1 MSASIDDEPP
11 LASSDIAIIGMSGRF
26 PGAPSI
32 AAFWK
37 NLRDGVESITHFTPA
52 ELEAEG
58 IPAAWLR
65 DARYV
70 RAAAIINGGDVAQFD
85 APFFGFTPQEAALTD
100 PQHRIFLEICWE
112 ALEQAGHIDD
122 GDDTAVAVFAAA
134 GLSTYLINH
143 LLVGRDIAQ
152 STSYHQYVLGNDKDF
167 LATRVSYK
175 LNLGGPSMTVQTG
188 CSSSLV
194 AVHLACQSLLG
205 YQSDLALAGGVTVR
219 IPQKTGYHYQEGGI
233 FAPDGHC
240 RAFDAKA
247 QGTVFGSGAGV
258 VLLRRLEDAIENGD
272 RIYAVIKGAAINNDG
287 ARKVGFTAPSV
298 DKQVEVIATAQ
309 ALANVRPETI
319 GYVEAHGTGTPLGDP
334 IELQA
339 LTQVFRSGTAAE
351 QFCGVGSVK
360 TNVGHLDVA
369 AGVAGLIKATLALE
383 HKAIPPSLHFEKP
396 NPELGLE
403 HSPFYVNARLRD
415 WEAGETPRRA
425 GVSSFGMGGTN
436 VHVILEE
443 APPVPAEASEQ
454 PAHLLFLSARTAG
467 ALERATAD
475 LAGHLEAQT
484 SARAAIE
491 LADVAYTLQVGRRA
505 FRHRRAVVCHD
516 VAEAIAALRSPR
528 PGQQATGICEK
539 TDRPVVFMFP
549 GQATQHVDMMRG
561 LYEAAPVFRDAV
573 DRSAELLL
581 PELKTDLR
589 GLLWPDEGAREAADQ
604 RLRETAITQPALFV
618 VEYALAQLW
627 MAQGL
632 QPHAMIGH
640 SIGEYVAAC
649 LAEVFSL
656 EDALRLV
663 AVRGRLVQSLPAGAM
678 VSVQLSETEL
688 APILPADLALA
699 AVNGPSR
706 CVVAGEGQAID
717 AFCQTLEQRRVTH
730 QRLATTRAFHSG
742 MIDPI
747 LEDFVDELHDIEL
760 GAPKRPYIST
770 LTGDWITPE
779 DATDPGYWARH
790 LRHTV
795 RFDAGLRHLLEKPD
809 WLLLEVGPGRSLSH
823 LARQHPARAPEQ
835 VVLAS
840 CRHAAE
846 QQNDFDVWLRSVGEM
861 WVAGGPVR
869 RGALYEGERRR
880 RLPLPTY
887 PFERTRCWIDLPD
900 RARPGEPAA
909 ARPAEPTAP
918 PRAQPTAPPR
928 GEPVAPPRADVG
940 AAREPSDGST
950 GAVDASVVSI
960 MSQQVDLM
968 MEQLSLLEHG
978 AGEHEEI
985 HGRNR

>member
-1 MSASIDDEPP
+1 MSAPIDDEPP
-11 LASSDIAIIGMSGRF
+11 LGSSDIAIIGMSGRF
-26 PGAPSI
+26 PGAPSV

-37 NLRDGVESITHFTPA
+37 NLREGVESITFFSPA

-58 IPAAWLR
+58 IPASWLR
-65 DARYV
+65 DARYI
-70 RAAAIINGGDVAQFD
+70 RAAAVLGDVAQFD

-122 GDDTAVAVFAAA
+122 GEDTAVAVFAGV
-134 GLSTYLINH
+134 GLSTYLMNH
-143 LLVGRDIAQ
+143 LLVGRDIAN

-194 AVHLACQSLLG
+194 AVHLACQSLLS

-219 IPQKTGYHYQEGGI
+219 IPQKTGYHYQAGGI
-233 FAPDGHC
+233 FSPDGHC

-247 QGTVFGSGAGV
+247 QGTIFGSGAGV
-258 VLLRRLEDAIENGD
+258 VLLRRLDDALASGD
-272 RIYAVIKGAAINNDG
+272 RIYAVIKGVAVNNDG

-309 ALANVRPETI
+309 TLANVKPETI

-339 LTQVFRSGTAAE
+339 LTQVFRSGTDAQ
-351 QFCGVGSVK
+351 QFCAVGSVK

-396 NPELGLE
+396 NPELDLE
-403 HSPFYVNARLRD
+403 HSPFYVNTRLRD
-415 WEAGETPRRA
+415 WEAAETPRRA

-436 VHVILEE
+436 VHLILEE
-443 APPVPAEASEQ
+443 APPMRVEASRQ
-454 PAHLLFLSARTAG
+454 PAHLLLLSARTAA
-467 ALERATAD
+467 ALERATAE
-475 LAGHLEAQT
+475 LADHLEAHT
-484 SARAAIE
+484 SVDRAVD

-516 VAEAIAALRSPR
+516 VTEAIAALRLPR
-528 PGQQATGICEK
+528 PGQQATGVSEK
-539 TDRPVVFMFP
+539 NDRPVVFMFP
-549 GQATQHVDMMRG
+549 GQATQHVGMARG
-561 LYEAAPVFRDAV
+561 LYEAAPVFRDTV
-573 DRSAELLL
+573 DRAAELLL
-581 PELKTDLR
+581 PELKADLR
-589 GLLWPDEGAREAADQ
+589 ELLWPAEGEREAADQ

-627 MAQGL
+627 MAHGIS
-632 QPHAMIGH
+632 PHAMIGH

-649 LAEVFSL
+649 LAGVFSL
-656 EDALRLV
+656 EDALQIV
-663 AVRGRLVQSLPAGAM
+663 AARGRLVQSLPAGAM
-678 VSVQLSETEL
+678 VSVQLPEAEL
-688 APILPADLALA
+688 APLLPVGLELA
-699 AVNGPSR
+699 AVNGPAR
-706 CVVAGEGQAID
+706 CVVAGERGPIE
-717 AFCQTLEQRRVTH
+717 AFCRTLEQRRIAH
-730 QRLATTRAFHSG
+730 QPLQTTRAFHSG

-747 LEDFVDELHDIEL
+747 LDDFVGELQRIDL
-760 GAPKRPYIST
+760 GAPKLPYIST

-779 DATDPGYWARH
+779 DATDPDYWARH

-809 WLLLEVGPGRSLSH
+809 WALLEVGPGRSLSH

-840 CRHAAE
+840 CRHSAE
-846 QQNDFDVWLRSVGEM
+846 EHDDLDVWLRCMGEL
-861 WVAGGPVR
+861 WVSGGPVR
-869 RGALYEGERRR
+869 RGAQYEGEHRL

-887 PFERTRCWIDLPD
+887 PFERSRCWIELPD
-900 RARPGEPAA
+900 RAERARSGEPAA
-909 ARPAEPTAP
+909 PSQAESAAPRQAEPIAP
-918 PRAQPTAPPR
+918 RQAETCRSQAGRGRPGIRTDQQLPRRRGCEPGVDHEPAGRAHDGAAQPA
-928 GEPVAPPRADVG
+928 RA
-940 AAREPSDGST
+940 
-950 GAVDASVVSI
+950 
-960 MSQQVDLM
+960 
-968 MEQLSLLEHG
+968 
-978 AGEHEEI
+978 
-985 HGRNR
+985 

>member
-1 MSASIDDEPP
+1 
-11 LASSDIAIIGMSGRF
+11 
-26 PGAPSI
+26 
-32 AAFWK
+32 
-37 NLRDGVESITHFTPA
+37 
-52 ELEAEG
+52 
-58 IPAAWLR
+58 
-65 DARYV
+65 
-70 RAAAIINGGDVAQFD
+70 
-85 APFFGFTPQEAALTD
+85 
-100 PQHRIFLEICWE
+100 
-112 ALEQAGHIDD
+112 
-122 GDDTAVAVFAAA
+122 
-134 GLSTYLINH
+134 
-143 LLVGRDIAQ
+143 
-152 STSYHQYVLGNDKDF
+152 
-167 LATRVSYK
+167 
-175 LNLGGPSMTVQTG
+175 
-188 CSSSLV
+188 
-194 AVHLACQSLLG
+194 
-205 YQSDLALAGGVTVR
+205 
-219 IPQKTGYHYQEGGI
+219 
-233 FAPDGHC
+233 
-240 RAFDAKA
+240 
-247 QGTVFGSGAGV
+247 
-258 VLLRRLEDAIENGD
+258 
-272 RIYAVIKGAAINNDG
+272 
-287 ARKVGFTAPSV
+287 
-298 DKQVEVIATAQ
+298 
-309 ALANVRPETI
+309 
-319 GYVEAHGTGTPLGDP
+319 
-334 IELQA
+334 
-339 LTQVFRSGTAAE
+339 
-351 QFCGVGSVK
+351 
-360 TNVGHLDVA
+360 
-369 AGVAGLIKATLALE
+369 
-383 HKAIPPSLHFEKP
+383 
-396 NPELGLE
+396 
-403 HSPFYVNARLRD
+403 
-415 WEAGETPRRA
+415 
-425 GVSSFGMGGTN
+425 
-436 VHVILEE
+436 
-443 APPVPAEASEQ
+443 
-454 PAHLLFLSARTAG
+454 
-467 ALERATAD
+467 
-475 LAGHLEAQT
+475 
-484 SARAAIE
+484 
-491 LADVAYTLQVGRRA
+491 
-505 FRHRRAVVCHD
+505 
-516 VAEAIAALRSPR
+516 
-528 PGQQATGICEK
+528 
-539 TDRPVVFMFP
+539 
-549 GQATQHVDMMRG
+549 
-561 LYEAAPVFRDAV
+561 
-573 DRSAELLL
+573 
-581 PELKTDLR
+581 
-589 GLLWPDEGAREAADQ
+589 
-604 RLRETAITQPALFV
+604 
-618 VEYALAQLW
+618 
-627 MAQGL
+627 
-632 QPHAMIGH
+632 
-640 SIGEYVAAC
+640 
-649 LAEVFSL
+649 
-656 EDALRLV
+656 
-663 AVRGRLVQSLPAGAM
+663 M